1 MGTAP
6 SMADY
11 AAELK
16 QLWRPLP
23 CANIAGRY
31 RATHQGARMRA
42 AVFEG
47 VGKPLAIRELPEPA
61 PQPDQVVI
69 RVARCGVCGS
79 DLHMTEDP
87 HASYRVGITPGHEMA
102 GEVVALGSGVSRLKI
117 GDRVTATSIF
127 GCGSCAACRAGDFFG
142 CPAFQ
147 ADPPNWGLAGGFGQY
162 TVAPERHCIVLPR
175 TLSLADG
182 ALVEPLA
189 CSLHGVL
196 KARLDPGA
204 RVLVLGAGAVGL
216 GAVFWARRLGAAKV
230 AVAARS
236 HRGEELAMRLGATAF
251 LASEQER
258 AAQVVAALGGAPD
271 VVFECVGRPGLIN
284 EAMTLAGLR
293 ATVVVLG
300 LCAQADTSVPVIGTM
315 KELELRFA
323 TTYTLGEF
331 EHAADALDRGAPE
344 LREMCTGTT
353 GLDALPEAFEALRQ
367 PNVHCKLMVD
377 PWS

>member
-1 MGTAP
+1 
-6 SMADY
+6 
-11 AAELK
+11 
-16 QLWRPLP
+16 
-23 CANIAGRY
+23 
-31 RATHQGARMRA
+31 MRA

-47 VGKPLAIRELPEPA
+47 VGRPLAIRKVPDPA
-61 PQPDQVVI
+61 PQPSEVVI

-79 DLHMTEDP
+79 DLHMTGNA
-87 HASYRVGITPGHEMA
+87 HASYRIGITPGHEIA
-102 GEVVALGSGVSRLKI
+102 GEVVALGGRVSRLRI

-127 GCGSCAACRAGDFFG
+127 GCGSCPSCRTGDFFA

-147 ADPPNWGLAGGFGQY
+147 ADPPAWGLEGGFGQY
-162 TVAPERHCIVLPR
+162 TVAPERHCVVLPR

-182 ALVEPLA
+182 ALIEPLA
-189 CSLHGVL
+189 CSLHGVR
-196 KARLDPGA
+196 KARLAPGA

-216 GAVFWARRLGAAKV
+216 GAVYWARRLGAAQV

-236 HRGEELAMRLGATAF
+236 HRGEELAMALGATAF
-251 LASEQER
+251 LATEQDR
-258 AAQVVAALGGAPD
+258 AEQVVAALGGAPD

-300 LCAQADTSVPVIGTM
+300 LCAQADVSMPVIGTM
-315 KELELRFA
+315 KELDLRFA

-344 LREMCTGTT
+344 LRAMCTGTI
-353 GLDALPEAFEALRQ
+353 GLDALPEAFESLRE
-367 PNVHCKLMVD
+367 PNAHCKLMVD
-377 PWS
+377 PWA